1 MLDASDLGGEPLQE
15 SDRCVEKTPPLK
27 SVEKDMRCVIEKND
41 CHTDGEGDHCLK
53 KDECC
58 TAKNKK
64 VDCPADTN
72 PNRADEMVSCINT
85 KHHTCCSDQQE
96 TGAGHVKDVYCTAK
110 EIVPDVGQDSAPRVP
125 HSAPSIGSQ
134 KHPRAYGACESH
146 LQRAF
151 DQYARYLETG
161 RCICRSVLSRLDGCC
176 GNPAIKQ
183 PATSNP
189 TKPSG
194 HSSSVATQSMSGLRA
209 ITGKSCREPCC
220 DGKISR
226 GKVRRSSDPSS
237 CCLVQPRM
245 SSSAPPKLPLAGA
258 KGVDIEGDAARE
270 HVILG
275 VSGMTCTGCVRKVT
289 NVLNHVNGV
298 SGIKVTFVT
307 GIAEFDLD
315 QKVGSLPQ
323 VVSRTEK
330 ETGFKFFQIES
341 KHQDLDLVVESSA
354 AQHVL
359 GRLRDMCESVEKVN
373 KTTYRVSFD
382 PAAIGVR
389 SILSSLPG
397 VRLAPAGNDVKQAEG
412 RRKLI
417 RMAWRTTLAA
427 IFTIPVVVLAWS
439 NNQLPYT
446 ASSVIECVL
455 ATVVQ
460 AVAVPEF
467 YAGAIR
473 SLIYSRVL
481 EMDMLVVISI
491 TAAYGYSV
499 VAFALTCAGY
509 TLAEEAFFE
518 TSSLLITMVLL
529 GRLIAA
535 IAKVRAISAVS
546 IRSLQAEKAFLFDV
560 SSGDTTEMDAR
571 LLQLGDVF
579 LVPPHS
585 NIVTDG
591 VILRGSSSVDESM
604 LTGESLPVPKS
615 PGDQLI
621 AGTINGARAL
631 MVRLTRLPG
640 KNSITDIAGLVQT
653 ALGSKPRIQ
662 DLADKIAS
670 YFIPAVITISLIVFA
685 VWIAVALKVRGEDGG
700 GAVGLA
706 LTYGIAVMAVSC
718 PCALG
723 LAVPMVLVIASGIAA
738 RRGIIIKQADAIERG
753 YKVTDVILD
762 KTGTITTGNLAV
774 THLQVFPLGVLSED
788 EILSVARAAT
798 KDNQHPVSLAVSFE
812 LRRRQAQS
820 AEVENLESVPGAG
833 IRCTWKG
840 QEVLGGNPFWLG
852 IEHRPEISG
861 LINHR
866 MTLFCVT
873 IESNPIAVF
882 GLKSTLREEA
892 TKTIADLQRRGLVCH
907 IVSGDHPKVV
917 EDIAQAVGIPF
928 SKIASRQSPADK
940 QKYVQTLMSAKK
952 VVLFC
957 GDGTNDAVAVAQ
969 ADIGVQMGAASDV
982 TRATADVVLLGGLD
996 GLPALLDLS
1005 RRSFR
1010 RIAFNFAWSAVYN
1023 VLATFLAA
1031 GVFVKV
1037 RIPPA
1042 YAGLGEIVSVV
1053 PVVAAAM
1060 TLLRTR
1066 HD

>member
-1 MLDASDLGGEPLQE
+1 MITEDETCIHAIAAGDCRRSCGPKDELPAAGADDCVEAQCCSHEDEISGTTSLHVVDAGDLGGKPIQE
-15 SDRCVEKTPPLK
+15 TVCWVDKIPTLK
-27 SVEKDMRCVIEKND
+27 GVEKDVLWVDKNVD
-41 CHTDGEGDHCLK
+41 CHTNKKSDHCVK
-53 KDECC
+53 KAERCS
-58 TAKNKK
+58 AKDKN
-64 VDCPADTN
+64 VDCPASADTN
-72 PNRADEMVSCINT
+72 PNRADEKGSSVNIQ
-85 KHHTCCSDQQE
+85 HHTCGSDQPE
-96 TGAGHVKDVYCTAK
+96 TGPGHVKDVHCIRTRK
-110 EIVPDVGQDSAPRVP
+110 EIIPDVGQDNALWKQLPV
-125 HSAPSIGSQ
+125 PSIVSR
-134 KHPRAYGACESH
+134 KHPRASGACESH

-151 DQYARYLETG
+151 DQYASYLETG

-176 GNPAIKQ
+176 GNPASNL
-183 PATSNP
+183 PATSSP
-189 TKPSG
+189 PKPSG
-194 HSSSVATQSMSGLRA
+194 HSSSVATQPMSGLRA
-209 ITGKSCREPCC
+209 TTRKSCC
-220 DGKISR
+220 DVKSPGSA
-226 GKVRRSSDPSS
+226 GPSS
-237 CCLVQPRM
+237 CCQAQSHM
-245 SSSAPPKLPLAGA
+245 ISSAPSRLPLAGA
-258 KGVDIEGDAARE
+258 KSVDIEGDAARE

-289 NVLNHVNGV
+289 NVLNNVIGV

-315 QKVGSLPQ
+315 QKVGHLLQ
-323 VVSRTEK
+323 VISRIEK
-330 ETGFKFFQIES
+330 ETGFKFFQIVS
-341 KHQDLDLVVESSA
+341 NHQTLDLVVEIAA

-359 GRLRDMCESVEKVN
+359 GRLRDMCEMVEKVN

-382 PAAIGVR
+382 PVTIGAR
-389 SILSSLPG
+389 SMLSSLPG
-397 VRLAPAGNDVKQAEG
+397 VRLAPAGNDVKRAEE

-417 RMAWRTTLAA
+417 RMALRTSLAA
-427 IFTIPVVVLAWS
+427 TFTIPVVVLAWS
-439 NNQLPYT
+439 DNRLPYS
-446 ASSVIECVL
+446 ASSVIEFVL

-499 VAFALTCAGY
+499 VAFALTHAGY

-518 TSSLLITMVLL
+518 TSSLLITLVLL
-529 GRLIAA
+529 GRLVAA

-546 IRSLQAEKAFLFDV
+546 MRSLQAEKALLVDMA
-560 SSGDTTEMDAR
+560 SADSTEIDAR

-631 MVRLTRLPG
+631 TVRLTRLPG

-653 ALGSKPRIQ
+653 ALASKPRIQ

-670 YFIPAVITISLIVFA
+670 YFIPSVITMSLIVFA

-723 LAVPMVLVIASGIAA
+723 LAVPMVLVIAGGVAA

-774 THLQVFPLGVLSED
+774 THLQVFSLGSED
-788 EILSVARAAT
+788 EMLSVVRAVT
-798 KDNQHPVSLAVSFE
+798 KDNQHPVSLAVSLE
-812 LRRRQAQS
+812 LRKRQVQS

-861 LINHR
+861 LINHG
-866 MTLFCVT
+866 MTLFCLNVG
-873 IESNPIAVF
+873 SKSLAVF
-882 GLKSTLREEA
+882 GLKSSLREEA
-892 TKTIADLQRRGLVCH
+892 AKTIADLQRRGLVCH
-907 IVSGDHPKVV
+907 IVSGDNAKVV
-917 EDIAQAVGIPF
+917 EDVAQAVGIPL
-928 SKIASRQSPADK
+928 SRTASRQSPADK
-940 QKYVQTLMSAKK
+940 QKYVQDLMSAKR
-952 VVLFC
+952 VVLF
-957 GDGTNDAVAVAQ
+957 
-969 ADIGVQMGAASDV
+969 M
-982 TRATADVVLLGGLD
+982 
-996 GLPALLDLS
+996 
-1005 RRSFR
+1005 
-1010 RIAFNFAWSAVYN
+1010 W
-1023 VLATFLAA
+1023 
-1031 GVFVKV
+1031 
-1037 RIPPA
+1037 
-1042 YAGLGEIVSVV
+1042 
-1053 PVVAAAM
+1053 
-1060 TLLRTR
+1060 
-1066 HD
+1066 